1 MEWREKKG
9 WGGSLCPPFKVQSSA
24 VEWCVKQGSEEHSDE
39 IMQNYRCRTTQSLRR
54 TSHCKNMNSC
64 IGKGVWNLDTVEIKP
79 SHHSGCC
86 CNKCR
91 RRKLT
96 PLSSAPTI
104 LFSWIYLRYYLDHTS
119 LLFYDHWKKLP
130 FPSILNNSPILFH
143 IYTECDN
150 TGTFMGLAR
159 DWFRETRV
167 QSWYKNLPRPIQ

>member
-1 MEWREKKG
+1 
-9 WGGSLCPPFKVQSSA
+9 
-24 VEWCVKQGSEEHSDE
+24 
-39 IMQNYRCRTTQSLRR
+39 MQNNRCRTAQSLSR

-64 IGKGVWNLDTVEIKP
+64 IGKGVWNLDTVAIKP

-119 LLFYDHWKKLP
+119 LLFFDHWKKLP
-130 FPSILNNSPILFH
+130 FPSILNNSTILLIDSF
-143 IYTECDN
+143 
-150 TGTFMGLAR
+150 
-159 DWFRETRV
+159 FRLGASNFSRYFDDV
-167 QSWYKNLPRPIQ
+167 SRLLLHDHDQHQDHHHHQHHH